1 MRTFGW
7 MFSTWLGLIALQAL
21 TSPSAPTRV
30 SQLFSGAAAFVNRA
44 LDPTVP
50 LIPDLR
56 TAGAASESAG
66 GGFGGAFGGAPAA
79 TTTTAQARPGRPIA
93 G

>member
-1 MRTFGW
+1 
-7 MFSTWLGLIALQAL
+7 MFSAWLGLIALQAL

-30 SQLFSGAAAFVNRA
+30 SQLFSGAAAFLNRA

-56 TAGAASESAG
+56 TKE
-66 GGFGGAFGGAPAA
+66 
-79 TTTTAQARPGRPIA
+79 
-93 G
+93 